1 MPYAVVALTHTL
13 PLLKTRRS
21 SGCWYTPE
29 ELLVLAQTS
38 KTNTKELT
46 NTSVGVKRLSTMAL
60 RARIRIVQGGTRET
74 EIAKNEGQEAVQLVI
89 DVTNSDPWMGRVEP
103 KEEYGKLD

>member
-1 MPYAVVALTHTL
+1 M
-13 PLLKTRRS
+13 
-21 SGCWYTPE
+21 
-29 ELLVLAQTS
+29 LAQTS
-38 KTNTKELT
+38 KTNTKELS
-46 NTSVGVKRLSTMAL
+46 NTSVGIKRLSTMAL

-89 DVTNSDPWMGRVEP
+89 DVTDSDPGMGRVEP